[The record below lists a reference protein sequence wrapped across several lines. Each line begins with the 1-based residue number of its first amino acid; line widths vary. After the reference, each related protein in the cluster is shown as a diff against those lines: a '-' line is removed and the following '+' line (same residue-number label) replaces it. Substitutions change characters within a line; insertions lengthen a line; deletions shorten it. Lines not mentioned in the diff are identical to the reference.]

1 MANEKSGIKKTD
13 WVSNFTL
20 VGAAKVNDYTFTID
34 KQSERSSWVYNSMS
48 LNVDCG
54 EKHGSIRAEMM
65 GGYSPDRENIIYA
78 HGKDDDGHD
87 DFSKQMKIAWE
98 DRFDDTILDEVGE
111 LSFIT
116 VGLEKT
122 TAGKTYYK
130 NFLSEYDAIAYAQE
144 HLEDGMVVNVKGRL
158 QYSTYNDTV
167 QVRKTI
173 QSIVLSSADEPSKY
187 YARFTQSVLLDKDS
201 ASLKDVDKDKGVMY
215 VNARVLDYVKEI
227 NGTEIKGQ
235 YPFTEQF
242 EFPMDFTK
250 PELCKKIYDKLF
262 KVKKNV
268 RQVTFDGIFV
278 EGGATVTATMDD
290 VPDDVKELIDMGLYS
305 EEEALAKCSA
315 SGSRERRMII
325 QKPVIKLV
333 GDEKTPVVQIFDD
346 KYEEDEL
353 VVNVADDEDA
363 PFDTD
368 EKPSDDSDMS
378 WLDALE

>member
-13 WVSNFTL
+13 WVSSFTL

-78 HGKDDDGHD
+78 HGKDDDGND
-87 DFSKQMKIAWE
+87 DFSKQMTIAWE
-98 DRFDDTILDEVGE
+98 DRFDDTILDEVGK
-111 LSFIT
+111 LSFIV

-158 QYSTYNDTV
+158 QYSMYNDTV

-215 VNARVLDYVKEI
+215 VNARVLDYVKEL

-242 EFPMDFTK
+242 EFPMDFTSK
-250 PELCKKIYDKLF
+250 TSKKVYDKLF

-315 SGSRERRMII
+315 SGSRERRMIL
-325 QKPVIKLV
+325 QKPMIKLV
-333 GDEKTPVVQIFDD
+333 GEDKTPVVQIFDD

-353 VVNVADDEDA
+353 VIDTGSDEDV

-368 EKPSDDSDMS
+368 EKSSDDSDMS
-378 WLDALE
+378 WLDSL

>member
-13 WVSNFTL
+13 WVSSFTL

-78 HGKDDDGHD
+78 HGKDDDGND
-87 DFSKQMKIAWE
+87 DFSKQMTIAWE
-98 DRFDDTILDEVGE
+98 DRFDDTILDEVGK
-111 LSFIT
+111 LSFIV

-158 QYSTYNDTV
+158 QYSMYNDTV

-215 VNARVLDYVKEI
+215 VNARVLDYVKEL

-250 PELCKKIYDKLF
+250 PELCKKVYDKLF

-290 VPDDVKELIDMGLYS
+290 VPDEVKELIDMGLYS
-305 EEEALAKCSA
+305 EEEALVKCSA
-315 SGSRERRMII
+315 SGSRERRMIL

-333 GDEKTPVVQIFDD
+333 GDDKTPVVQIFDD

-353 VVNVADDEDA
+353 VIDTGSDEDV

-368 EKPSDDSDMS
+368 EKSSDDSDMS
-378 WLDALE
+378 WLDSL

>member
-13 WVSNFTL
+13 WVSSFTL

-78 HGKDDDGHD
+78 HGKDDDGND
-87 DFSKQMKIAWE
+87 DFSKQMTIAWE
-98 DRFDDTILDEVGE
+98 DRFDDTILDEVGK
-111 LSFIT
+111 LSFIV

-158 QYSTYNDTV
+158 QYSMYNDTV

-215 VNARVLDYVKEI
+215 VNARVLDYVKEL

-235 YPFTEQF
+235 YPFTKQF
-242 EFPMDFTK
+242 EYPMDFTK

-262 KVKKNV
+262 KIKKNV

-290 VPDDVKELIDMGLYS
+290 VPDDIKDLIDMGIYS

-315 SGSRERRMII
+315 SGSRERRMIL
-325 QKPVIKLV
+325 QKPMIKLV
-333 GDEKTPVVQIFDD
+333 GEDKTPVVQIFDD

-353 VVNVADDEDA
+353 VINTGSDEDV

-368 EKPSDDSDMS
+368 EKSSDDSDMS

>member
-13 WVSNFTL
+13 WVSSFTL

-78 HGKDDDGHD
+78 HGKDDDGND
-87 DFSKQMKIAWE
+87 DFSKQMTIAWE
-98 DRFDDTILDEVGE
+98 DRFDDTILDEVGK
-111 LSFIT
+111 LSFIV

-158 QYSTYNDTV
+158 QYSMYNDTV

-215 VNARVLDYVKEI
+215 VNARVLDYVKEL

-250 PELCKKIYDKLF
+250 PELCKKVYDKLF
-262 KVKKNV
+262 KVKKNI

-278 EGGATVTATMDD
+278 EGGATITATMDD

-315 SGSRERRMII
+315 SGSRERRMIL

-333 GDEKTPVVQIFDD
+333 GEDKTPVVQIFDD

-353 VVNVADDEDA
+353 VIDTGSDEDV

-368 EKPSDDSDMS
+368 EKSSDDSDMS
-378 WLDALE
+378 WLDSL

>member
-13 WVSNFTL
+13 WKSNFVL
-20 VGAAKVNDYTFTID
+20 VGAVKVNDYTFTID
-34 KQSERSSWVYNSMS
+34 KQSERSSWVYNSMR
-48 LNVDCG
+48 LNIDCG
-54 EKHGSIRAEMM
+54 EKYGTVRAEMF

-78 HGKDDDGHD
+78 HGKDDNGND
-87 DFSKQMKIAWE
+87 DFSKQMTVAWE
-98 DRFDDTILDEVGE
+98 DRFDDTILDEVGD
-111 LSFIT
+111 LSFIV

-122 TAGKTYYK
+122 TNGKTYYK

-158 QYSTYNDTV
+158 QYSAYNDTV

-187 YARFTQSVLLDKDS
+187 YARFTQSVLLDRDS

-227 NGTEIKGQ
+227 NGTEVNGQ

-250 PELCKKIYDKLF
+250 PELCKKVYDKLF

-315 SGSRERRMII
+315 SGSRERRMIL

-353 VVNVADDEDA
+353 VVNVGDDEDA

-368 EKPSDDSDMS
+368 EKSSDDSDMS
-378 WLDALE
+378 WVDALE

>member
-13 WVSNFTL
+13 WVSSFTL

-78 HGKDDDGHD
+78 HGKDDDGND
-87 DFSKQMKIAWE
+87 DFSKQMTIAWE
-98 DRFDDTILDEVGE
+98 DRFDDTILDEVGK
-111 LSFIT
+111 LSFIV

-158 QYSTYNDTV
+158 QYSMYNDTV

-215 VNARVLDYVKEI
+215 VNARVLDYVKEL

-235 YPFTEQF
+235 YPFTKQF
-242 EFPMDFTK
+242 EYPMDFTK
-250 PELCKKIYDKLF
+250 SELCKKIYDKLF

-290 VPDDVKELIDMGLYS
+290 IPDEVKELIDMGLYS

-315 SGSRERRMII
+315 SGSRERRMIL
-325 QKPVIKLV
+325 QKPMIKLV
-333 GDEKTPVVQIFDD
+333 GEDKTPVVQIFDD

-353 VVNVADDEDA
+353 VIDTGSDEDV

-368 EKPSDDSDMS
+368 EKSSDDSDMS
-378 WLDALE
+378 WLDSL